1 MPIKMIVCDMD
12 GTLLN
17 SENEIMPKTKKKLIE
32 LQAKGIRLVLAS
44 GRSYKRLLT
53 YATELKMDQY
63 NGYLIDVNGTSFYD
77 MATNQRYRIASLEKE
92 DIKII
97 NEFFSM
103 FNVELQYSQDEGVC
117 TYLTD
122 SIYDIKRMIRSEM
135 KLPQDYPWMSGMH
148 SWLADFRDGYPNMTL
163 IRDLKDAPDTCN
175 KMSVA
180 QEPQYIEFIKDI
192 VNKSDISKHY
202 EFVASDHRKLEV
214 TKKGVNKGNALSQL
228 MDHLSIKNNEIVVF
242 GDSENDISMFKDKP
256 YCIAMANS
264 LLKTKEK
271 ANYRTGGND
280 EEGIFD
286 LLDKFEKEGIISF

>member
-44 GRSYKRLLT
+44 GRSYKRLLS

-77 MATNQRYRIASLEKE
+77 MATHQRYRIASLEKE
-92 DIKII
+92 DIQTI

-135 KLPQDYPWMSGMH
+135 KLPQDYPWMSGMY

-214 TKKGVNKGNALSQL
+214 TKKGVNKGNALNQL
-228 MDHLSIKNNEIVVF
+228 MDHLCINKDEVIVF
-242 GDSENDISMFKDKP
+242 GDSENDISMFLDKP
-256 YCIAMANS
+256 YSIAMANS
-264 LLKTKEK
+264 LITTKEQ
-271 ANYRTGGND
+271 ANYLTGGNND
-280 EEGIFD
+280 EGIYH
-286 LLDKFEKEGIISF
+286 LLDKFEKEGIIL